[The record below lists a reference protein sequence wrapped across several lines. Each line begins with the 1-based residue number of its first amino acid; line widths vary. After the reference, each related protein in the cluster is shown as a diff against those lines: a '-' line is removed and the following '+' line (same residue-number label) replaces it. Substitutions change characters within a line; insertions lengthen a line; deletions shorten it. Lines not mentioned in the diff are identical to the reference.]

1 MVSQLKRLLVGQPI
15 ATEHQ
20 HHERL
25 NRMTALAVFSSDAL
39 SSVAYATEAVLSM
52 LLLGGA
58 VALGLSLPIA
68 VAIAVLLT
76 IVVSSY
82 RQTIRAYPKGGGGYI
97 VSRDNLGDVPALIA
111 AGALLVGYV
120 LTVSVSISA
129 GVAAITSLAGT
140 WGFVGVRNYAV
151 VIALGFIVLVSL
163 ANLRGLKESGV
174 IFSVPTYVFVVS
186 IMGLIAY
193 AIVRNLVVGAAP
205 VVHSIDPEI
214 PQTGEAIGIL
224 LILRAFAA
232 GCTALTGIEAI
243 SDGVPAFKSPE
254 AKNASAT
261 LTLMAGLLIVMFLGI
276 TWLANAHGAVPNEFT
291 HETVISQIARTT
303 FGNGPAYV
311 AIQIATATILILG
324 ANTAYADF
332 PRLASFLSRDRFL
345 PRQFSSRGDRLVFS
359 NGILALGFFS
369 ALLVIIF
376 QANEIA
382 MLPLYAVCVFVSF
395 TLSQS
400 AMVRRYM
407 RLKEPGWRWGA
418 LISGVGAL
426 VTLLVM
432 LVQGITRFFEG
443 AWLVLLIVPVM
454 VLFFKGIQQHYLKVA
469 KQLSLSDA
477 AKPIALRRHTAVVL
491 VSGIHKGVLP
501 ALQYAQSIAPD
512 NVTAVYVD
520 LDADS
525 TAKLRERWCDWG
537 CDIPLV
543 VLDSPFR
550 SLLTPLLGYIE
561 ELENRYG
568 DDVVTVVL
576 PEFVPAHWWEHLL
589 HNQTGL
595 LVKTS
600 LMFRKGSIVT
610 SVPYR
615 LER

>member
-15 ATEHQ
+15 ETERQ

-25 NRMTALAVFSSDAL
+25 NRVTALAVFSSDAL
-39 SSVAYATEAVLSM
+39 SSVAYATEAVLSI
-52 LLLGGA
+52 LIIGGSL
-58 VALGLSLPIA
+58 ALGYSMPIA
-68 VAIAVLLT
+68 IGIAALLT

-82 RQTIRAYPKGGGGYI
+82 RQTIRAYPTGGGGYI
-97 VSRDNLGDVPALIA
+97 VSRDNLGDIPALIA

-120 LTVSVSISA
+120 LTVSVSVSA
-129 GVAAITSLAGT
+129 GVAAITSLTFT
-140 WGFVGVRNYAV
+140 WGFTGVKDNAIL
-151 VIALGFIVLVSL
+151 IALGLTALLTL
-163 ANLRGLKESGV
+163 ANLRGLKESGA
-174 IFSVPTYVFVVS
+174 IFALPTYTFVVS
-186 IMGLIAY
+186 MLGMIAYGLIKN
-193 AIVRNLVVGAAP
+193 IFVEPMP
-205 VVHSIDPEI
+205 VQHNVPPEI
-214 PQTGEAIGIL
+214 PATAEAIGIVL
-224 LILRAFAA
+224 LLRAFAS

-243 SDGVPAFKSPE
+243 SDGVQAFKAPE
-254 AKNASAT
+254 AKNAAAT
-261 LTLMAGLLIVMFLGI
+261 LTTMAVLLITMFLGI
-276 TWLANAHGAVPNEFT
+276 TWLANVHGAAPNEFT
-291 HETVISQIARTT
+291 HETVVSQIARTV
-303 FGNGPAYV
+303 FDGGPAYV
-311 AIQIATATILILG
+311 VIQIVTAMILILG

-359 NGILALGFFS
+359 NGILALGFFA
-369 ALLVIIF
+369 ALLIVVF

-400 AMVRRYM
+400 AMVRRYI
-407 RLKEPGWRWGA
+407 RLKEGGWRIGIV
-418 LISGVGAL
+418 ISGIGAL
-426 VTLLVM
+426 VTCMVM
-432 LVQGITRFFEG
+432 LIQGITRFFDG
-443 AWLVLLIVPVM
+443 AWAVLLIIPLM
-454 VLFFKGIQQHYLKVA
+454 VVVFKAIQKHYQNVA
-469 KQLSLSDA
+469 QQLSLNNA
-477 AKPIALRRHTAVVL
+477 TLPIPLRRHTAVVL
-491 VSGIHKGVLP
+491 VSSIHRGVLP
-501 ALQYAQSIAPD
+501 ALQYARSIAPD

-520 LDADS
+520 LDPES
-525 TAKLRERWCDWG
+525 TEKLRNRWCDWG

-543 VLDSPFR
+543 VLESPYR
-550 SLLTPLLGYIE
+550 SLLTPLLAYIG

-595 LVKTS
+595 LVKTA